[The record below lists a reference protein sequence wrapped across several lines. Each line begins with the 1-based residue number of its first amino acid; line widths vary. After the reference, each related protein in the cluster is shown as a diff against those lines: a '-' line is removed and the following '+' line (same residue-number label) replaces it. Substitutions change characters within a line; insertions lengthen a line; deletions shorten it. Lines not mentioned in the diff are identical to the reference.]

1 MLILQLGTSSALAFM
16 QMHCELAS
24 AVLCDCRS
32 VFAAMPEL
40 ATFLP
45 PEASPQAR
53 PFSLGGIEGQ
63 QARGTVYIEDL
74 MLPQAEDSVQS
85 RPKSAMY
92 YSTYRY

>member
-1 MLILQLGTSSALAFM
+1 M
-16 QMHCELAS
+16 
-24 AVLCDCRS
+24 
-32 VFAAMPEL
+32 FAAIPEL
-40 ATFLP
+40 TTLLP

-63 QARGTVYIEDL
+63 QARGTVYIEDV

-92 YSTYRY
+92 YATYRY